1 MNDGWLSCQ
10 PGCKRRLTNLQ
21 QTHLNRVG
29 TLRHELMPIKRHMYY
44 VKTAVSTDI
53 FCQCHVRSGTTS
65 ARPNCSPSHWL
76 NGLWKQGKWFPSDNR
91 RCISLRHSSPFTIHP
106 ANGNNSIYHRGRHP
120 QNNWEHR
127 GRLWL
132 IQIGSFFSGILGKKR
147 SQPNGTSSWPFSPER
162 SMQHCHYG

>member
-1 MNDGWLSCQ
+1 
-10 PGCKRRLTNLQ
+10 
-21 QTHLNRVG
+21 
-29 TLRHELMPIKRHMYY
+29 MYY

-65 ARPNCSPSHWL
+65 ARPNFSPSHWL

-120 QNNWEHR
+120 QNNGNTGGDCDWFK
-127 GRLWL
+127 LDL
-132 IQIGSFFSGILGKKR
+132 FFRNPGQEKKPAKWHQFMAFLPR
-147 SQPNGTSSWPFSPER
+147 KKHATLSLRIDCTSQRVYQYACLYACKPHFR
-162 SMQHCHYG
+162 